1 MHKHYRY
8 FLMVAHLGNI
18 KQAAERLHITQP
30 SLTAAIKKLENDIGF
45 TLFHRR
51 SKGVELT
58 EYGQLLKEHV
68 QEQQEQHSHL
78 LHRLQ
83 DMQQREKGKLKLGTG
98 DAWWELFVR
107 DALNQY
113 LQDVEASSIHLEF
126 GNNLALMHHLVQSEI
141 DLFIGHEVYGL
152 SDRCKVKFIP
162 LLQDKEAIYV
172 RSGHPL
178 LSGKTQTELDVA
190 QAAYPVIRVTPDHPR
205 HRSVLAEQHISK
217 MDTVFA
223 QDVGRQIYH
232 VDSLA
237 ASLDILRC
245 TDAVMPYSSK
255 LCQWMEAHGAK
266 TLVINTKQV
275 GNVGIYCTAK
285 LGDNDKVS
293 RMIDFLKKSCE
304 LSESS

>member
-152 SDRCKVKFIP
+152 SERCKVKFIP

-178 LSGKTQTELDVA
+178 LSGKTQAELDVA

-217 MDTVFA
+217 MDTVFV

-232 VDSLA
+232 VDSLT
-237 ASLDILRC
+237 ASLDILRY

-255 LCQWMEAHGAK
+255 MCQWMEAHGAK
-266 TLVINTKQV
+266 VLVINAAQV
-275 GNVGIYCTAK
+275 GNVGIYCTSQ

-304 LSESS
+304 LSEST